1 LSKRVSKEE
10 TNLIHVS
17 NLRKEFNGFTAVN
30 GVSFE
35 ACPGEIFGLLG
46 PNGAGK
52 TTTLRMI
59 TTVLKPT
66 AGEIRVNGY
75 SVRHEP
81 ERVRAQLGVL
91 AEATGLYDR
100 LTAEENVRY
109 FARLRDMP
117 EQAIDSRVATM
128 FPLLGIDEY
137 AQKRAGALSR
147 GMKQKV
153 SLAIAMLHDP
163 PVLIFDEPT
172 SGLDVISARQVRD
185 FIERYRRTDKTIIF
199 STHLMPEAERLC
211 DRIAIINQGRVA
223 AIGTFPELQRQ
234 SGEEALEEIFVKL
247 VEEAGDT

>member
-1 LSKRVSKEE
+1 M
-10 TNLIHVS
+10 IHVS
-17 NLRKEFNGFTAVN
+17 NLKKEFNGFAAVN

-35 ACPGEIFGLLG
+35 ARPGEIFGLLG

-66 AGEIRVNGY
+66 AGEITVNGC
-75 SVRHEP
+75 SVLREP
-81 ERVRAQLGVL
+81 ERVRTQLGVL
-91 AEATGLYDR
+91 AETTGLYDR

-117 EQAIDSRVATM
+117 EQAINFRIAEI

-137 AQKRAGALSR
+137 AHKRAGTLSK

-153 SLAIAMLHDP
+153 SLAIAILHDP

-172 SGLDVISARQVRD
+172 VGLDVMSARQVRE
-185 FIERYRRTDKTIIF
+185 FIERYRRTDKTVIL
-199 STHLMPEAERLC
+199 STHLMPEAEMLC
-211 DRIAIINQGRVA
+211 DRIAIINQGKIA
-223 AIGTFPELQRQ
+223 AIGTFEDLQEQ
-234 SGEEALEEIFVKL
+234 SGEKALEEIFVRL
-247 VEEAGDT
+247 VEEASA

>member
-1 LSKRVSKEE
+1 M
-10 TNLIHVS
+10 IYVS
-17 NLRKEFNGFTAVN
+17 NLRKEFKGFAAVN

-35 ACPGEIFGLLG
+35 AQPGEIFGLLG

-66 AGEIRVNGY
+66 AGEITVNGY
-75 SVRHEP
+75 SVIREP
-81 ERVRAQLGVL
+81 ARVRTQLGVL
-91 AEATGLYDR
+91 AETTGLYDR

-117 EQAIDSRVATM
+117 EPAIRSRIAEV

-137 AQKRAGALSR
+137 AHKRAGTLSK

-153 SLAIAMLHDP
+153 SLAIAILHDP
-163 PVLIFDEPT
+163 PVLLFDEPT
-172 SGLDVISARQVRD
+172 AGLDVMSARQVRE
-185 FIERYRRTDKTIIF
+185 FIERLRRTEKTVVF

-211 DRIAIINQGRVA
+211 DRIAIINQGKIA
-223 AIGTFPELQRQ
+223 AIGTFQELQKQ
-234 SGEEALEEIFVKL
+234 SGERALEEIFVKL
-247 VEEAGDT
+247 VEEAVA